1 MLATGSGG
9 AGVWREVGIVP
20 QPIVYSYQ
28 PPLGC
33 ISSLQVLVTT
43 TSLLGLYH
51 LLADSPWPPIVHTV
65 SFLSQLEGSL
75 YLLALSDTFECS
87 PVTGLQKTPRSFLW
101 VSLELLLLHPLAP
114 CKTQGSPKYDTH
126 QGKRYIFSALR
137 SSKII
142 WGFLPSFPPEVLTP
156 GVKHEV
162 VPLTNLTHTD
172 ILTSLP

>member
-33 ISSLQVLVTT
+33 ISSFQVLVTT
-43 TSLLGLYH
+43 PSLLGLYH
-51 LLADSPWPPIVHTV
+51 LLADSPWPPIVHSV

-87 PVTGLQKTPRSFLW
+87 PVTVRAAEDPKELSLGLLGDVAAPPFG
-101 VSLELLLLHPLAP
+101 SLQSTGIP
-114 CKTQGSPKYDTH
+114 
-126 QGKRYIFSALR
+126 
-137 SSKII
+137 
-142 WGFLPSFPPEVLTP
+142 
-156 GVKHEV
+156 
-162 VPLTNLTHTD
+162 
-172 ILTSLP
+172 